1 MSALPIDT
9 CTAVSSHVALDSYHT
24 TLAGLR
30 GVPTDDPTVQA
41 LLEDLRQA
49 VERDLLDREAP
60 FMRYRGRSLKRD
72 KAFYV
77 DSPAVTVDGEPQQLF
92 LYRYPGFQ
100 HESMRHYRAVRS
112 VPVLERLLRE
122 LAERHTFRGQP
133 LRFNHVIATRY
144 RDGDD
149 TIGWH
154 SDKVQ
159 DIVPGSPI
167 LSLSLGAER
176 DLQLRSVPD
185 TDDDAPVITTQTL
198 RHGDLFVLGPE
209 TNRQMQHCVP
219 PLPPR
224 ASSQPPQARI
234 SLVFRH
240 IQTEVTRTAMIA
252 AADRSSVQRQ
262 ARKRARDEA
271 TTRRP
276 IMVEGAVSKR
286 RRAHSLD
293 TSRMSVP

>member
-1 MSALPIDT
+1 MSASPIDT

-77 DSPAVTVDGEPQQLF
+77 DSPTVTVDGEPQQLF

-100 HESMRHYRAVRS
+100 HESMRHYRAVGS

-122 LAERHTFRGQP
+122 LAECHTFRGQS

-149 TIGWH
+149 AIGWH
-154 SDKVQ
+154 CDKMQ

-176 DLQLRSVPD
+176 DLQLRPVAVSAPD
-185 TDDDAPVITTQTL
+185 TDDDATTITPVITTQTL

-240 IQTEVTRTAMIA
+240 IQTEVTGAAMIA

-271 TTRRP
+271 AP
-276 IMVEGAVSKR
+276 C
-286 RRAHSLD
+286 
-293 TSRMSVP
+293 